1 MYLPE
6 ELNEE
11 LWTFL
16 ITQRRTGGSINHHT
30 VYGVTM
36 GFIKSNLHLYGG
48 YLEFTGTDGCLNCLY
63 KIMYFVWKAV
73 TTSRAVVTE
82 ALWTEIRTL
91 FLHDI
96 CTFVQT
102 YNITDEL
109 IINGNQTTSKHMP
122 TSGVTM
128 AEKNSEHVLKQR
140 AEDKHTITPTLAET
154 LI

>member
-6 ELNEE
+6 ELNEK

-16 ITQRRTGGSINHHT
+16 ITQRRTGGSINRHT

-36 GFIKSNLHLYGG
+36 GFIKSKLHLYGG
-48 YLEFTGTDGCLNCLY
+48 YLKFTGTDGWLYSLY
-63 KIMYFVWKAV
+63 KRMDFIWRTV
-73 TTSRAVVTE
+73 TTSRLVATE

-96 CTFVQT
+96 CTLVQT

-109 IINGNQTTSKHMP
+109 IINANQTTSKHMP
-122 TSGVTM
+122 TSSVTM
-128 AEKNSEHVLKQR
+128 AEKNSEHACKELRISMLSHQHWLK
-140 AEDKHTITPTLAET
+140 L
-154 LI
+154 

>member
-1 MYLPE
+1 M
-6 ELNEE
+6 
-11 LWTFL
+11 
-16 ITQRRTGGSINHHT
+16 
-30 VYGVTM
+30 
-36 GFIKSNLHLYGG
+36 
-48 YLEFTGTDGCLNCLY
+48 
-63 KIMYFVWKAV
+63 

-96 CTFVQT
+96 CTLVQT

>member
-6 ELNEE
+6 ELNEK

-16 ITQRRTGGSINHHT
+16 ITQRRAGGYINHHT
-30 VYGVTM
+30 VYGVLM

-63 KIMYFVWKAV
+63 KIMYFVWKTV

-82 ALWTEIRTL
+82 ALWTEIWTL
-91 FLHDI
+91 FLDDI
-96 CTFVQT
+96 CTLVQT

-109 IINGNQTTSKHMP
+109 IINANQTTSKHMP
-122 TSGVTM
+122 TSSVTM
-128 AEKNSEHVLKQR
+128 AEKNCEHACKELRISMLSHQHWLK
-140 AEDKHTITPTLAET
+140 L
-154 LI
+154 